1 MIVRKGD
8 QMPKRLTHA
17 EIASLQNDGFVAPIR
32 VFSAERAR
40 GYRDALE
47 SYEASVAD
55 RPADEVL
62 RKLSRFK
69 PHLLFTW
76 LDEICHE
83 PALLDAIEDLI
94 GRDVLIYSTAFFTK
108 NAGDGAYV
116 PWHQDSTYAGFA
128 GGKHVRAWVAFTESN
143 PENGCMRVIRG
154 SHREQLT
161 HEENPDDPNNILFR
175 KERVAT
181 EIDES
186 RAVDLILQPGEM
198 SVHDYSVVH
207 GSNPNLSNDRRIGF
221 AIAFVTPDSLA
232 EGRAE
237 TAMLVRGGDYTGRWT
252 LEPRPEADEDAAAR
266 AAHAE
271 AMAIR
276 SGNFYGDNAA

>member
-1 MIVRKGD
+1 MG
-8 QMPKRLTHA
+8 KRLSAA
-17 EIASLQNDGFVAPIR
+17 EIASMENDGFVAPVR

-40 GYRDALE
+40 RYRDLLE
-47 SYEASVAD
+47 AYEASVAD
-55 RPADEVL
+55 RPAEEVL
-62 RKLSRFK
+62 RTLSRFK

-94 GRDVLIYSTAFFTK
+94 GPDVLIYSTAFFTK

-116 PWHQDSTYAGFA
+116 PWHQDSIYAGFA

-154 SHREQLT
+154 SQREQLA
-161 HEENPDDPNNILFR
+161 HEEDPDDADNILFR
-175 KERVAT
+175 KERVAAD
-181 EIDES
+181 IDES
-186 RAVDLILQPGEM
+186 RAVDLVLKPGEM

-207 GSNPNLSNDRRIGF
+207 GSNPNLSDDRRIGF

-232 EGRAE
+232 EGRRE
-237 TAMLVRGGDYTGRWT
+237 TAMLVRGSDTTGRWT
-252 LEPRPEADEDAAAR
+252 LEPRPKADQDAAAR

-276 SGNFYGDNAA
+276 SGNFYGDTAA